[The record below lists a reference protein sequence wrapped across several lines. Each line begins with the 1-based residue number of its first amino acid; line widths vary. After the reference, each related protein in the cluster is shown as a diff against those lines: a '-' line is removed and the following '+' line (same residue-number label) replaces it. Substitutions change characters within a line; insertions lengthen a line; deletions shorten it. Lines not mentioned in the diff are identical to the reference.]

1 MPQSFQR
8 RKDIMKKTLTV
19 LLAALMLIASMAAC
33 GSKKTALSAADFT
46 AKAKEAGLSVE
57 DASDIYT
64 DDIFTDALL
73 AKGSDFSIVYLGV
86 DSEDHAK
93 SYWSTCKTFMEGQK
107 TGAGSSQTTDNDNY
121 KMYSQS
127 NGGRFMYACQIGATM
142 VYVDEDDTK
151 KDAIKEV
158 LKKLGY

>member
-1 MPQSFQR
+1 
-8 RKDIMKKTLTV
+8 MKKTLTV
-19 LLAALMLIASMAAC
+19 LLAVLMLIASMAAC